1 MNTNRC
7 TTGSP
12 LDWCIMYGMVF
23 RTWKSFSSSRR
34 TASLLRELWSQQLT
48 TDIRQ
53 KKKNLTT
60 DILNKATYLSAIQ
73 AAGKVLTYFVR
84 FNYSLL
90 ANMSTY
96 SNKTFSLFRSCVN
109 DSWLRDLFSDHVIHS
124 IRLEILLLYYVYGC
138 AALTHICT
146 SDLKIYQ
153 KPCHLFWLVVGSD
166 SKPCPIT

>member
-1 MNTNRC
+1 MVWYSVRERASPVRGEQHHYY
-7 TTGSP
+7 GSCG
-12 LDWCIMYGMVF
+12 LNN
-23 RTWKSFSSSRR
+23 
-34 TASLLRELWSQQLT
+34 LLQ
-48 TDIRQ
+48 IFV

-153 KPCHLFWLVVGSD
+153 KPCHLF
-166 SKPCPIT
+166 